1 MMSQTND
8 SLTARVDRKVAIFGV
23 GLEASVLEC
32 PEDALQVDI
41 VVLKGF
47 AVDQEIIQV
56 HLRET
61 AEGRAQS
68 VVHDALK
75 GGWGPL
81 EAKGHLG
88 VLEVSNGVGK
98 RRFRDV
104 GLSNRDLVK
113 A

>member
-1 MMSQTND
+1 
-8 SLTARVDRKVAIFGV
+8 
-23 GLEASVLEC
+23 
-32 PEDALQVDI
+32 
-41 VVLKGF
+41 VVLKGL

-56 HLRET
+56 HPRET

-88 VLEVSNGVGK
+88 VLEVPYGVANAVLGMSGSQK
-98 RRFRDV
+98 
-104 GLSNRDLVK
+104 GIW
-113 A
+113 